1 MRLAD
6 GTEVDVELDGDFAVV
21 HTSTDDPD
29 DELDDDSDDDSDD
42 GSDGDNVPVGDAER
56 QRATDAALAETGEGT
71 VTDVEVDDG
80 GYDVE
85 VRLADG
91 TEIDVDLDA
100 DFAVVRTESG
110 RLTRSTLTRWRVE
123 ACRALEIG
131 ENGCSEEVG
140 QWTTSDTR
148 RSEGSSRRCKP
159 RNPTSRRS
167 CRCTPRTRSS

>member
-6 GTEVDVELDGDFAVV
+6 GTEVDVDLDGDFAVV
-21 HTSTDDPD
+21 HTSTDDPTTT
-29 DELDDDSDDDSDD
+29 SRTTARTTRSDD

-56 QRATDAALAETGEGT
+56 QQATDAALAKTGEGT

-100 DFAVVRTESG
+100 DFAVLRTE
-110 RLTRSTLTRWRVE
+110 
-123 ACRALEIG
+123 
-131 ENGCSEEVG
+131 
-140 QWTTSDTR
+140 QDD
-148 RSEGSSRRCKP
+148 
-159 RNPTSRRS
+159 
-167 CRCTPRTRSS
+167 